1 MATNK
6 HAIIRYHALDQ
17 CFSNPGRKYFIED
30 LIKVCN
36 QALFEFDDKT
46 DGIQKRTIFDDIKFM
61 ESTQGWSIDLERHKD
76 GRKVYYRYADTSFSI
91 NKHLL
96 NESEEN
102 QLKEVLLTLSRFKGM
117 PQFEWIDEMVIRLE
131 SSFSLKADA
140 GKIIEFE
147 QNQYLKGLEFF
158 SELFNAILYR
168 KSLAVQYKGFKQ
180 EKPVTLCFHPYYLK
194 QYNNRWF
201 VFGRTDG
208 RDNMTNMAIDR
219 IQQLKDSKA
228 DFIENDLVNFDEFFE
243 DMIGVSESVDRKPEK
258 IVLQIN
264 TDLWP
269 YIETKPLHGSQK
281 LIKKTKEY
289 TIISLMVHINYEL
302 KSMLFSLGENLIVLE
317 PEVLAK
323 EIKLKAKQ
331 LIKNY
336 TY

>member
-1 MATNK
+1 MSTNK
-6 HAIIRYHALDQ
+6 HATIRYLALDK
-17 CFSNPGRKYFIED
+17 CFRNPGRKYFMED
-30 LIKVCN
+30 LVEVCN
-36 QALFEFDDKT
+36 NALFEYSETTK
-46 DGIQKRTIFDDIKFM
+46 GVEKRTVFDDIKFM
-61 ESTQGWSIDLERHKD
+61 ESSQGWSIDLERHKD

-91 NKHLL
+91 NNHLL

-158 SELFNAILYR
+158 SALFNAILYR
-168 KSLAVQYKGFKQ
+168 KTLEVQYKGFKQ
-180 EKPVTLCFHPYYLK
+180 EKPVVFCFHPYYLK

-201 VFGRTDG
+201 VFGRTND

-228 DFIENDLVNFDEFFE
+228 AFIENDLVNFDEFFE

-264 TDLWP
+264 KELWP
-269 YIETKPLHGSQK
+269 YIESKPLHGSQK
-281 LIKKTKEY
+281 LVKKTAEH
-289 TIISLMVHINYEL
+289 TVISLTVHRNYEL
-302 KSMLFSLGENLIVLE
+302 TAQLFSLGEKLKVLE
-317 PEVLAK
+317 PADLAK
-323 EIKLKAKQ
+323 EIKLKAKE

-336 TY
+336 T